1 MRHSLAHPAL
11 DALIEAY
18 PSQSSCN
25 ISPRPAAATC
35 VTTVPATL
43 VTNLYGQ
50 PADQVHQRDRPAAG
64 VPK

>member
-1 MRHSLAHPAL
+1 MRRLRHTHRSVH
-11 DALIEAY
+11 D
-18 PSQSSCN
+18 N
-25 ISPRPAAATC
+25 IGPRPATATC

-50 PADQVHQRDRPAAG
+50 PADQVHQRDRLAAG